1 MIIQQMNKTAF
12 KELLILYK
20 EGKKNEKSLEEFLE
34 TEIDYLL
41 KKSNSKSESNLEDIY
56 NNNNG

>member
-1 MIIQQMNKTAF
+1 MNKTAF

>member
-1 MIIQQMNKTAF
+1 MDNPLF
-12 KELLILYK
+12 KDLLILYK

-34 TEIDYLL
+34 TEIDYIL
-41 KKSNSKSESNLEDIY
+41 KKSKKELNLEDIY